1 MFTICHVAHS
11 PVKHLN
17 AVNIES
23 GNDLMT
29 SCGLARVA
37 FPFRQST
44 NASHHPKAR
53 IGLES
58 TWLYNKYI
66 YINTTHIAQNK
77 SNKTGCHKSMQKWHS
92 FARSRFQMPTSV
104 SSNRLPFHFYS
115 ILASESWKPFKQI
128 QYSFSCYFRLNPTPH
143 PKFLSLKSLKIHLQA
158 HIRSPQLKRRKT
170 SVWTCANIS

>member
-1 MFTICHVAHS
+1 
-11 PVKHLN
+11 
-17 AVNIES
+17 
-23 GNDLMT
+23 MT
-29 SCGLARVA
+29 SWHHAVSRES
-37 FPFRQST
+37 PFRFAKAQTLHIIQRHALVLNQLDYIT
-44 NASHHPKAR
+44 N
-53 IGLES
+53 I
-58 TWLYNKYI
+58 YI

-104 SSNRLPFHFYS
+104 SSNRLPFHLYS

-170 SVWTCANIS
+170 SVWTCADIS